1 MKNDAPVKSD
11 RREFLMKT
19 LSSCAFCC
27 FAAPSLFS
35 ADKNLHSI
43 AQDQQHKFQSDSGM
57 TIQQVYDFTFK
68 SHLIPYMKKL
78 MKQIGKEK
86 LLNMLKKSAEML
98 FEIDKDAD
106 INYNERTL
114 TAYSTGAKST
124 LEEEWWRKVLTYE
137 ILTDNENVFEI
148 KITECLWEKTFR
160 EAEALEIGDA
170 VICYEDYSMARQF
183 NPKLKL
189 TREKTLMKG
198 KDCCH
203 FIYTMEA

>member
-19 LSSCAFCC
+19 FSSCAFCC

-68 SHLIPYMKKL
+68 SNLIPHMKNL
-78 MKQIGKEK
+78 MKQIGKEIF
-86 LLNMLKKSAEML
+86 LNMLKKSAEML
-98 FEIDKDAD
+98 YEIDKDAD

-114 TAYSTGAKST
+114 TAYSTEEKS
-124 LEEEWWRKVLTYE
+124 LFEEWSDRLTYE
-137 ILTDNENVFEI
+137 ILKDNENVLEY
-148 KITECLWEKTFR
+148 KITECLWAKTFR
-160 EAEALEIGDA
+160 EADASEIGDA
-170 VICYEDYSMARQF
+170 AICHGDYSAVRQF
-183 NPKLKL
+183 NPKL
-189 TREKTLMKG
+189 TFVREKTLMKG
-198 KDCCH
+198 NDCCH